1 MRFFTSFRMTLRV
14 RFLTEPALSETSRF
28 FASLRMTRR
37 RVQNDISCDNL
48 VLISWFLY
56 VFMKKILIARTDR
69 IGDVVLSTPVLKS
82 LKNSFP
88 SVSISVL
95 VRPYTKDIVTDNPN
109 VDEVIIYDPEGE
121 HRTIRGLFKLAK
133 EIENKNFDTALILF
147 LDFKVGLLTYLSK
160 IPRRIGPGTKLAQ
173 IFLTDRIKQHRSKV
187 DKHETDY
194 NLELAE
200 ILGAKPVRQSEIYVP
215 DKITKKVN
223 VFFSELLTHNLQLI
237 TPIVGIHPGSGGSA
251 RNWKPERYAELADK
265 IIDKTGA
272 VIFVTGGPGEE
283 ELVDR
288 IINSVKIPPLHPPL
302 FKGGQG
308 GVKGKAFKYISYTGL
323 KELSGVIE
331 RFNVLIGPSTGPIH
345 IATAVGTPVVSIYCP
360 IYVCQPK
367 RWGPIGKNDIAI
379 MPDVPFCKKCVFEK
393 CKYYDCMDKISVDT
407 VFKEVEKRLWER

>member
-1 MRFFTSFRMTLRV
+1 
-14 RFLTEPALSETSRF
+14 
-28 FASLRMTRR
+28 
-37 RVQNDISCDNL
+37 
-48 VLISWFLY
+48 
-56 VFMKKILIARTDR
+56 MKKILVTRTDR
-69 IGDVVLSTPVLKS
+69 IGDVVLSTPVFIS

-88 SVSISVL
+88 SISISVL
-95 VRPYTKDIVTDNPN
+95 VREYTKDIVTDNPN

-121 HRTIRGLFKLAK
+121 HKTISGLLKLAK
-133 EIENKNFDTALILF
+133 EIEKRNFDTALILF

>member
-1 MRFFTSFRMTLRV
+1 MTLRV

>member
-1 MRFFTSFRMTLRV
+1 
-14 RFLTEPALSETSRF
+14 
-28 FASLRMTRR
+28 
-37 RVQNDISCDNL
+37 
-48 VLISWFLY
+48 
-56 VFMKKILIARTDR
+56 MKKILVTRTDR
-69 IGDVVLSTPVLKS
+69 IGDVVLSTPVFIS

-88 SVSISVL
+88 SISISVL
-95 VRPYTKDIVTDNPN
+95 VREYTKDIVTDNPN

-121 HRTIRGLFKLAK
+121 HKNIKGLLKLAK
-133 EIENKNFDTALILF
+133 EIEKKKFDTALILF
-147 LDFKVGLLTYLSK
+147 LDFKVGLLTFLSK

-251 RNWKPERYAELADK
+251 RNCKPERYAELADK

-272 VIFVTGGPGEE
+272 VIFVTGSPAED
-283 ELVDR
+283 ELLDR
-288 IINSVKIPPLHPPL
+288 LVSII
-302 FKGGQG
+302 
-308 GVKGKAFKYISYTGL
+308 KGKAFKYISYGGL
-323 KELSGVIE
+323 KELAAVIK
-331 RFNVLIGPSTGPIH
+331 RFNVLVGQSTGPIH

-360 IYVCQPK
+360 IFVCQPK
-367 RWGPIGKNDIAI
+367 RWGPIGEKDIAL
-379 MPDVPFCKKCVFEK
+379 MPDVPFCKKCIFEK

>member
-1 MRFFTSFRMTLRV
+1 MTLRV

-56 VFMKKILIARTDR
+56 VFMKKILITRTDR
-69 IGDVVLSTPVLKS
+69 IGDVVLSTPVFIS
-82 LKNSFP
+82 LKKSFP

-95 VRPYTKDIVTDNPN
+95 VRPYTKEIVTDNPN
-109 VDEVIIYDPEGE
+109 LDEVIIYDPEGE
-121 HRTIRGLFKLAK
+121 HKTIGGLLKLAK
-133 EIENKNFDTALILF
+133 EIEKKNFDTALILF

-160 IPRRIGPGTKLAQ
+160 IPKRIGPGTKLAQ

-200 ILGAKPVRQSEIYVP
+200 ILGAKPIRQSEIYIP
-215 DKITKKVN
+215 YEITKRIDN
-223 VFFSELLTHNLQLI
+223 FFSSIVNRQSSI
-237 TPIVGIHPGSGGSA
+237 SNPIVGIHPGSGGSA
-251 RNWKPERYAELADK
+251 RNWRHERYAELADK

-308 GVKGKAFKYISYTGL
+308 GVKGKAFKYISYGGL
-323 KELSGVIE
+323 KELAAVIE
-331 RFNVLIGPSTGPIH
+331 RFNVLVGPSTGPIH

-360 IYVCQPK
+360 IFVCQPK

-379 MPDVPFCKKCVFEK
+379 VPDVPFCERCVFED
-393 CKYYDCMDKISVDT
+393 CKYYDCMDRISVDR
-407 VFKEVEKRLWER
+407 VFEEVEKRLWER